1 MTNEFKYIGKGRKLI
16 DGLEKVT
23 GHAQYTADITLP
35 RMLHLKLILSPY
47 AHALIQSVDKSAA
60 LEVPGVVAV
69 LTAEDLPTA
78 KNTITSRNSA
88 VLAMGRVQWVGQP
101 VVVVVAE
108 SPASAADAA
117 ELVWIEYD
125 PLPAAIELE
134 QAILHDTPQV
144 WPNGMPKEGDDMS
157 SLHARVAEGQ
167 VVTGDKPNN
176 MIGEVHF
183 ERGNVEEGF
192 ANSAV
197 VIERTYRTS
206 MVHQAYLEPHAVV
219 AEPDPLGRSL
229 TLYTSAQ
236 GLYGVRDEVAK
247 LVGLA
252 QSAVTVKPMTVGGA
266 FGAKYGIYD
275 PLVAAVALALRQPI
289 KMVLSRSEDLL
300 SSTPAP
306 QTLIHLKTGAAADGT
321 VTAIQATIYV
331 DNGVFGFS
339 HGGIMSLLMGG
350 YYKWAH
356 TKLDAYE
363 IATHKTPV
371 GAYRAP
377 GAPQATFA
385 VEGNID
391 DMARELG
398 WNVLEFRLKN
408 AVEGGDPSGVGQPWA
423 QNIGLKPCLERL
435 KAHPAWQNR
444 QPDEMIGIAV
454 GGWPTAVGTSET
466 ICRVD
471 TDGKVRVNVGI
482 VDISGSKSSLVLVAA
497 EAVGVHPDDVIIV
510 QDDSN
515 GAYGPNSGGSMAT
528 YSTAGGIHA
537 AGLEVR
543 QQIQQLAADHFEAAA
558 EDIEIVEGQARVRGV
573 PDRTVGIGKLVG
585 GTRWKRSGPGP
596 ISAAGKSAVAEN
608 APAFVAHLIKIKLD
622 KVTGVITPLEYI
634 TVQDVGFALNPLLV
648 EGQLAGGAIQG
659 IGFALYEAMVHSPEG
674 QLLTGSFMDYG
685 LPRVDNVPKVEVIVV
700 ENPSPHGPFG
710 MRGIAEPPITAAPAA
725 IGNAIR
731 AATGTR
737 LTELPMRP
745 ERVWQ
750 ALNQA

>member
-1 MTNEFKYIGKGRKLI
+1 MTNEYKHIGHGRKLI
-16 DGLEKVT
+16 DGLEKIT
-23 GHAQYTADITLP
+23 GQVQYTADFQTARL
-35 RMLHLKLILSPY
+35 LHAKVILSPY
-47 AHALIQSVDKSAA
+47 AHALITSVDKTAA
-60 LEVPGVVAV
+60 QELPGVVAV
-69 LTAEDLPTA
+69 FTADELPTA

-88 VLAMGRVQWVGQP
+88 VLAVGRVQWVGQP
-101 VVVVVAE
+101 VAIVVAE
-108 SPASAADAA
+108 SEAIAADAA
-117 ELVWIEYD
+117 ELVWIEYE
-125 PLPAAIELE
+125 PLPAVISLDEAI
-134 QAILHDTPQV
+134 QHGTPQV

-157 SLHARVAEGQ
+157 SLHARVDAGKET
-167 VVTGDKPNN
+167 TGDKPNN

-183 ERGNVEEGF
+183 ERGNVAEGF
-192 ANSAV
+192 AESDV

-206 MVHQAYLEPHAVV
+206 MVHQAYLEPHAVAAV
-219 AEPDPLGRSL
+219 PDPFGQSL
-229 TLYTSAQ
+229 TLYTSVQ

-247 LVGLA
+247 LVGLPR
-252 QSAVTVKPMTVGGA
+252 SGVTVKPMAVGGA

-275 PLVAAVALALRQPI
+275 PLVAAVALALRQPV
-289 KMVLSRSEDLL
+289 KLVLTRSEDLL
-300 SSTPAP
+300 STTPAP
-306 QTLIHLKTGAAADGT
+306 QTVIHLKTGAKKDGT

-363 IATHKTPV
+363 IATHKSPV

-385 VEGNID
+385 IESNID

-398 WNVLEFRLKN
+398 FDVLEFRLQN
-408 AVEGGDPSGVGQPWA
+408 AAEGGDPSGVGRPWA
-423 QNIGLKPCLERL
+423 QNIGLKQCLERL
-435 KAHPAWQNR
+435 KIHPAWANR
-444 QPDEMIGIAV
+444 QPDELLGIAI

-482 VDISGSKSSLVLVAA
+482 VDISGSKSSLALVAA

-528 YSTAGGIHA
+528 YSTAGGIHS

-558 EDIEIVEGQARVRGV
+558 EDIEIVNGQAQVRGV
-573 PDRTVGIGKLVG
+573 PDRAVGIGQLVE

-622 KVTGVITPLEYI
+622 EVTGVVTPLEYVA
-634 TVQDVGFALNPLLV
+634 VQDVGFALNPLLV
-648 EGQLAGGAIQG
+648 DGQLQGGAIQG
-659 IGFALYEAMVHSPEG
+659 VGMALYEGMVYSPEG

-685 LPRVDNVPKVEVIVV
+685 LPRVDNVPKVEVIQV

-731 AATGTR
+731 HATGAR

-745 ERVWQ
+745 EVVWR
-750 ALNQA
+750 ALQ